1 MSLGN
6 LPDGFSTSVGLDV
19 FQTGD
24 ILFKQFTSAEDKL
37 VFILYSDSYIYIL
50 LVILVMPKLIW
61 WCWSERKEEGSIWK
75 FAQYAFS

>member
-1 MSLGN
+1 MKPRVCCERLHCFSPDLHTRSRLYLGN
-6 LPDGFSTSVGLDV
+6 LPDGFSTSVELDV

-50 LVILVMPKLIW
+50 LVILVMPKLI
-61 WCWSERKEEGSIWK
+61 
-75 FAQYAFS
+75 